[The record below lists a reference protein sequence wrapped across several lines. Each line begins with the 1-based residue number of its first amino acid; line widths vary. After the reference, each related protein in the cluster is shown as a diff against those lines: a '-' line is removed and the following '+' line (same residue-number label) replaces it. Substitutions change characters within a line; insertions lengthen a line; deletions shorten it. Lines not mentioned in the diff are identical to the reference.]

1 MAAVP
6 RGPVTCHS
14 RALTCHL
21 PLSCTQAETFVALEG
36 ALAFFT
42 WPHQGDTASPGT
54 EPGAPQCHILQPGGA
69 VRAVVVEV
77 GQWHAMTAAPRALGY
92 PGHAIVMEISG
103 HRFDPAAAGKTLA
116 PFAPALE
123 GGINGDPAYF
133 AEQLLPLCPRA
144 GATSTLAH

>member
-1 MAAVP
+1 MGTYGLRVP
-6 RGPVTCHS
+6 AFRVGYVAEAQGGLPPGPRVLCVLGTRTSLGRTVRTAYRGTP
-14 RALTCHL
+14 
-21 PLSCTQAETFVALEG
+21 
-36 ALAFFT
+36 
-42 WPHQGDTASPGT
+42 
-54 EPGAPQCHILQPGGA
+54 
-69 VRAVVVEV
+69 
-77 GQWHAMTAAPRALGY
+77 GY

-144 GATSTLAH
+144 GTASTLVH